1 MLHRVILFIYTILIH
16 LFSPETRWILCFLDK
31 LHRTGPEINM
41 AFSVTFTIAAVQML
55 SIYYPP
61 LSICLCLFSLVTGD
75 HISCN
80 MLGGDFKG
88 KRIKLWLSPLADV
101 QIYWVDWTV
110 LVKARKQEKKHDN
123 ENSVCEHPGVVLAPW
138 TRPTGRKI
146 VSGHN
151 VLLKSGKSQTGSICP
166 TLGEIQEGV
175 STFHSSPKHL
185 KTESQNR
192 KSALQLGIGH

>member
-16 LFSPETRWILCFLDK
+16 LFSPETRWILYFLDK

-41 AFSVTFTIAAVQML
+41 AFNVTFTIAAVQML

-75 HISCN
+75 NISCN

-101 QIYWVDWTV
+101 QIYWVDWAV
-110 LVKARKQEKKHDN
+110 LVKARKQNKKNMTMRTVCVSTQGWSWPHGLDQQEEKLFLGIMCCWKV
-123 ENSVCEHPGVVLAPW
+123 ENPKLAAYVPHWGNTGGCEH
-138 TRPTGRKI
+138 I
-146 VSGHN
+146 S
-151 VLLKSGKSQTGSICP
+151 
-166 TLGEIQEGV
+166 
-175 STFHSSPKHL
+175 
-185 KTESQNR
+185 
-192 KSALQLGIGH
+192 